1 MANNVNNYLRVERIS
16 PEGQKVWDS
25 FIERINALSGRGHL
39 TGLFYEADEEG
50 YWVDAEG
57 ERVGMDAGEAVG
69 AKWAFAND
77 LDTDF
82 MNIESAWSPV
92 LPLAEHIAREIG
104 KVDPDVQLVLTY
116 EDEMPNFVGT
126 ATLNAEGID
135 TDNDIGWDEIKELAI
150 AQHEEIAERW
160 DAEEGDW
167 HEGQEEEGEEM
178 MYEVVWETASDWQCD
193 NTEWSIK

>member
-1 MANNVNNYLRVERIS
+1 MANNVNNYLRVECIS

-25 FIERINALSGRGHL
+25 FVERIDALHEDGSNGHL
-39 TGLFYEADEEG
+39 TGLFYKADEDG
-50 YWVDAEG
+50 YWIVPEG
-57 ERVGMDAGEAVG
+57 RHASEAVG
-69 AKWAFAND
+69 AKWAFAQD

-135 TDNDIGWDEIKELAI
+135 TDNDIGWDEIKELVI
-150 AQHEEIAERW
+150 DQHEEIAERW

-178 MYEVVWETASDWQCD
+178 MHEVLWETTSDWQCD